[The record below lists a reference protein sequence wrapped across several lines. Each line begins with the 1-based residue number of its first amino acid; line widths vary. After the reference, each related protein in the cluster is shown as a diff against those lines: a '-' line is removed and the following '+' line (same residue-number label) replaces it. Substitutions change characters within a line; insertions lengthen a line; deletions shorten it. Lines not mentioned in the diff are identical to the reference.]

1 MTTLQKHPKSLIGL
15 RLKPEDHARV
25 ERIAELE
32 QRALGTLCRIFV
44 LKCLTEYEQS
54 LQPSPAAKPTTAA

>member
-1 MTTLQKHPKSLIGL
+1 MTIAKQHVNPLIGL

-32 QRALGTLCRIFV
+32 QRPLGSLCRLFV
-44 LKCLTEYEQS
+44 LKCLAEYEQNANAAVT
-54 LQPSPAAKPTTAA
+54 PPASAA